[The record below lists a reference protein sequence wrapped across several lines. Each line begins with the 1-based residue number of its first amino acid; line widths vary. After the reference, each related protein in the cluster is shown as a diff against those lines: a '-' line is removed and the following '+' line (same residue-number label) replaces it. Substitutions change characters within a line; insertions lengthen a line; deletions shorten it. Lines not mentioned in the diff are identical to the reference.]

1 MSQAPVVTL
10 FTNAVRETREDVE
23 EVASRLLVRVSD
35 LAAHASG
42 ALASQVDELGEF
54 VSDRV
59 DDVVGRVSAVVGD
72 RVVGLGETL
81 TGTAG
86 DRGSEH

>member
-1 MSQAPVVTL
+1 MSHAPVVTL
-10 FTNAVRETREDVE
+10 FTHAVRETREDVE
-23 EVASRLLVRVSD
+23 EVASRLLVRVGD
-35 LAAHASG
+35 LAALASG

-81 TGTAG
+81 TGTARER
-86 DRGSEH
+86 D